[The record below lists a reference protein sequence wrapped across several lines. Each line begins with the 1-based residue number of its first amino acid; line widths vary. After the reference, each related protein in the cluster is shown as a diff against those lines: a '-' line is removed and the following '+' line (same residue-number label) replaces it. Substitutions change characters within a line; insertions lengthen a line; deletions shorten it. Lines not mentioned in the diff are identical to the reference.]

1 MTIPAITVKN
11 GASSVISATGG
22 TDLVFTPAQPGLMPN
37 LSAGLTTPMYLA
49 LDNTYRPEGGES
61 SYLFKLVQHKQRTNP
76 DATDESDA
84 KAQAHLVLKGEI
96 KDWSETELQ
105 NLVFML
111 VQAVC
116 TPGVLTR
123 VLRGDK

>member
-11 GASSVISATGG
+11 GATSVISATGG
-22 TDLVFTPAQPGLMPN
+22 TDLVFTPSYPGMMPN
-37 LSAGLTTPMYLA
+37 LSAGLSTPMYLE
-49 LDNTYRPEGGES
+49 LGNTYRPEGGES
-61 SYLFKLVQHKQRTNP
+61 SYLYKVVQHKQRTNP

-84 KAQAHLVLKGEI
+84 KASAHLVLKGEL

-105 NLVFML
+105 NLVFLL

-116 TPGVLTR
+116 SSGVLTR
-123 VLRGDK
+123 TLRGDK